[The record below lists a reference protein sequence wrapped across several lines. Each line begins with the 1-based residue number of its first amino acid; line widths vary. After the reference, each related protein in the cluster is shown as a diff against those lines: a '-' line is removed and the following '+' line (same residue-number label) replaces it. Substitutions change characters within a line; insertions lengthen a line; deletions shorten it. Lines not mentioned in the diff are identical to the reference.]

1 MELWIALTLV
11 AVLIQSGRT
20 VLQKNLVGR
29 LSVWGATYA
38 RFIYGLPLAWLL
50 VAIAMGVTG
59 HPLPPLGWKF
69 AIFAVI
75 GAVGQMFGNALF
87 IHLIR
92 ASNFTV
98 ITTYIKTET
107 VHGAVFSYVVL
118 NDRLSPLGLTG
129 VLITLFGIM
138 VLAAGKE
145 KLTPRSLISSFTSRD
160 TLYGIGVGAMYASA
174 STSYRAAALSLGI
187 DDLTLAALYTL
198 AWVTLI
204 QVVFMGIW
212 MLIMQPVVLRE
223 TFRSWRVANWIGVTG
238 IGASAAWYVAF
249 AIQVTP
255 YVLAVGQVELVI
267 AWMTSHFLY
276 KEKTRMGEIAGILV
290 TMVGIL
296 TVVLGR

>member
-69 AIFAVI
+69 AVFAVI
-75 GAVGQMFGNALF
+75 GAFGQIFGNALF

-107 VHGAVFSYVVL
+107 VHGAVFTYIVL
-118 NDRLSPLGLTG
+118 GDKLSLIGFAG
-129 VLITLFGIM
+129 VLITFIGIM
-138 VLAAGKE
+138 VLAAGRGP
-145 KLTPRSLISSFTSRD
+145 LTPRALLSSFTSRD
-160 TLYGIGVGAMYASA
+160 TLYGVGVGALYASA
-174 STSYRAAALSLGI
+174 STSYRAAALNLGI

-204 QVVFMGIW
+204 QAVFMGLW
-212 MLIMQPVVLRE
+212 MLVKQPMVLRE
-223 TFRSWRVANWIGVTG
+223 TFRSWRVANWIGITG

-249 AIQVTP
+249 AIQLTP

-267 AWMTSHFLY
+267 AWLTSHYMY
-276 KEKTRMGEIAGILV
+276 KEKTRMGEIAGIAV
-290 TMVGIL
+290 TVLGIL

>member
-1 MELWIALTLV
+1 MELWIVLTLV

-50 VAIAMGVTG
+50 VAGAMWFGG
-59 HPLPPLGWKF
+59 HALPSLTWTF
-69 AIFAVI
+69 MIFAFI
-75 GAVGQMFGNALF
+75 GSIGQILGNALF

-107 VHGAVFSYVVL
+107 VHGAVFTYIVL
-118 NDRLSPLGLTG
+118 GDKLSLMGFAG
-129 VLITLFGIM
+129 VLITFVGVM
-138 VLAAGKE
+138 VLAAGRGP
-145 KLTPRSLISSFTSRD
+145 LTPRALLSSFTSKD
-160 TLYGIGVGAMYASA
+160 TLYGVGVGALYASA
-174 STSYRAAALSLGI
+174 STSYRAAALNLGI

-204 QVVFMGIW
+204 QVVLMGIW
-212 MLIMQPVVLRE
+212 MLVKQPVVLRE
-223 TFRSWRVANWIGVTG
+223 TFRSWRVASWIGVTG

-249 AIQVTP
+249 AIQLTP

-290 TMVGIL
+290 TVLGIL